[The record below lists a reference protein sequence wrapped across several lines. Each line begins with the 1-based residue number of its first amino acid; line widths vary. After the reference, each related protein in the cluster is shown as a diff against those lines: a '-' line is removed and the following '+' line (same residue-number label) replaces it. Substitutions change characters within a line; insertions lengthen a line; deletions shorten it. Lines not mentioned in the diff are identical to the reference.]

1 VLLKF
6 ELEELKTNFSKFDKL
21 HEQDLTSI
29 VRHAEQVAKLK
40 VVKADLEACNE
51 NKVDTI
57 SDLNSQLTKSK
68 EECSVLMRQVLELQ
82 SQAMASNSLIESA
95 RQEGSLET
103 RCSDLLRE
111 NTLLAQNLQAQHNKV
126 EELHKVVEAREG
138 DRESIIKLQVQLKL
152 QQKLYTDSQ
161 DRVNSLSR
169 EILELRLENSKF
181 QTQIETHQA
190 HSVELKER
198 LDQNI
203 NLLETLTNST
213 KSNTENVEYQ
223 VIFIYLFLEKTSGRA
238 KGTKRTCR

>member
-6 ELEELKTNFSKFDKL
+6 ELEDLKTNFSKFDKL
-21 HEQDLTSI
+21 HEQDLASI
-29 VRHAEQVAKLK
+29 VRHADQVAKLK
-40 VVKADLEACNE
+40 VANADLEARNGE
-51 NKVDTI
+51 QVDTI
-57 SDLNSQLTKSK
+57 SDINSQLTKTK

-95 RQEGSLET
+95 RHEESLET

-111 NTLLAQNLQAQHNKV
+111 NTLLAQNLQTQHNKV
-126 EELHKVVEAREG
+126 EELQKVIETGEG

-152 QQKLYTDSQ
+152 QQKLYTESQ
-161 DRVNSLSR
+161 ARVDSLSR
-169 EILELRLENSKF
+169 EILDLRLENSKF

-190 HSVELKER
+190 HSIELKER

-213 KSNTENVEYQ
+213 KSNSENAEYQ
-223 VIFIYLFLEKTSGRA
+223 VIYIYLFLEKASRRA
-238 KGTKRTCR
+238 